1 MNGLKIN
8 DVVCF
13 TGHRS
18 QKLPWGFNEKDE
30 RCFITSLYAYVEIE
44 RAIVSG
50 KKHFISGMALGF
62 DMMCAEL
69 VLELK
74 KKYKDIFL
82 ECAIPCKGQEL
93 RWPSSEQN
101 RYREIVSHADK
112 ITIISN
118 VYTNECMHE
127 RNKYMIDNASLVI
140 ALFNGKSGGTKI
152 TIDYAKSQNK
162 DIVIIKPKENRV
174 LSEEDVKVLFEIF
187 HKGKDVV
194 DLIHNYYDNVPI
206 KELDEDV
213 IRKLKDQIK

>member
-1 MNGLKIN
+1 MKKTKIE
-8 DVVCF
+8 DTVCF

-44 RAIVSG
+44 GAIKSG

-62 DMMCAEL
+62 DMMCAEI

-74 KKYKDIFL
+74 KKYEHVSL
-82 ECAIPCKGQEL
+82 ECAIPCNGQEL
-93 RWPSSEQN
+93 RWPLSEQN
-101 RYREIVSHADK
+101 RYKKIVSQADK

-127 RNKYMIDNASLVI
+127 RNKYMIDNSSLVI
-140 ALFNGKSGGTKI
+140 ALFNGKSGGTKL

-162 DIVIIKPKENRV
+162 DIVIIRPKENRV
-174 LSEEDVKVLFEIF
+174 LSEEDVKIMFEIYRD
-187 HKGKDVV
+187 GKDVV
-194 DLIHNYYDNVPI
+194 ELIHNYYDKVPI
-206 KELDEDV
+206 KELDDEV
-213 IRKLKDQIK
+213 IRKLKNQIK